1 LYKLGHFESEAK
13 LLRYMSIVW
22 DLNDKNC
29 MNDIRIIKFILCR
42 RKKRCLLWSN
52 LHQKACYQSSGDAY
66 SRLFAQR
73 EIDKSELFDLVALQI
88 LWRQFHRISN
98 LVVMA
103 SWMCWSE
110 ISNLRKYP
118 SGHSEIDR
126 EVQHLDCPIWVHEK
140 QSHQSS
146 IPHLASG

>member
-1 LYKLGHFESEAK
+1 
-13 LLRYMSIVW
+13 M
-22 DLNDKNC
+22 LNC
-29 MNDIRIIKFILCR
+29 INDIRIIKFLPGKRKKLCR
-42 RKKRCLLWSN
+42 LWSN
-52 LHQKACYQSSGDAY
+52 LHQKPYYQSSGDAY
-66 SRLFAQR
+66 SRLSAQR
-73 EIDKSELFDLVALQI
+73 EIDKLELFDLVAMQK
-88 LWRQFHRISN
+88 LWRQFHRISI